1 LRQQQPY
8 KKQIKTIYENK
19 FKIKQILKGG
29 ITKKMMKM
37 KGKKGEEY
45 KKGKKKKKKVNPC
58 KHWMRGVDTHT
69 FLNVFGKIFQTSPS
83 APLSLLF
90 L

>member
-1 LRQQQPY
+1 MRQQQPY

-37 KGKKGEEY
+37 KGKKRGGI
-45 KKGKKKKKKVNPC
+45 KKRKEKKKVNPC
-58 KHWMRGVDTHT
+58 KHWMRGVDTQT

-83 APLSLLF
+83 APLSLFSL
-90 L
+90 

>member
-1 LRQQQPY
+1 
-8 KKQIKTIYENK
+8 
-19 FKIKQILKGG
+19 
-29 ITKKMMKM
+29 MMKM
-37 KGKKGEEY
+37 KGKKRGGIQKRKE
-45 KKGKKKKKKVNPC
+45 KKKKVNPC
-58 KHWMRGVDTHT
+58 KHWMRGVDTQT